1 MEKKSYGKSV
11 YATLNNNE
19 CQILI
24 LIFVFYFWVIIHVSY
39 FLVVFLLYCILSAG
53 MPVIPVF
60 RKGSRVYGHPLV
72 EEFTELFGKSLNCLV
87 SRTEPVHVNTMKV
100 MMSVEM
106 GLQ

>member
-60 RKGSRVYGHPLV
+60 RKGSRVSWIRRSAGRRFYGAVWKVP
-72 EEFTELFGKSLNCLV
+72 ELSGEQDRASAC
-87 SRTEPVHVNTMKV
+87 
-100 MMSVEM
+100 
-106 GLQ
+106 